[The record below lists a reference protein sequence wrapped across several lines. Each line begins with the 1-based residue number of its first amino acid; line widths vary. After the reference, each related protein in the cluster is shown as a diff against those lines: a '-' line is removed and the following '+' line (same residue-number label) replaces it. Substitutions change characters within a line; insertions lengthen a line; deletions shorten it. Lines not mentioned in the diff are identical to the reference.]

1 MFRLVALI
9 TYANLLIKDLKSKLE
24 HTNKLKT
31 IHFHFH
37 KIMECLKND
46 HPSGVFGP
54 LADPSMPPTP
64 LPPHNSSSPP
74 IPRAPPCRV
83 NPPQLHLGLEDR
95 LDGVCHS
102 SCIPSSPLP
111 QVLEPKGGSTD
122 RPRTQKSTSS
132 MQLGGGTSNLMKKEN

>member
-54 LADPSMPPTP
+54 LADPFHAPHGPHPSLHTIP
-64 LPPHNSSSPP
+64 LLLQSPGP
-74 IPRAPPCRV
+74 
-83 NPPQLHLGLEDR
+83 LHAG
-95 LDGVCHS
+95 
-102 SCIPSSPLP
+102 
-111 QVLEPKGGSTD
+111 
-122 RPRTQKSTSS
+122 
-132 MQLGGGTSNLMKKEN
+132 